1 MRALNRLQTRLA
13 RLWMTVMLIGLLIFM
28 VGIQPDL
35 IGMNRSITV
44 GFVQIG
50 VWLTGLAI
58 LLVAAYSTVRVIRN
72 GKANSLRADIGIR
85 LIATGYV
92 VAAVG
97 SLADFIGVGA
107 HRMPVIHFGY
117 IQMIGLVTGV
127 LLSMLGVILYMPWK
141 KEVNTEERTPNP
153 TEEISNPG
161 SVSLH

>member
-1 MRALNRLQTRLA
+1 MPALTRLQSRLA
-13 RLWMTVMLIGLLIFM
+13 RLLMTVMLIGLLIFM

-58 LLVAAYSTVRVIRN
+58 LLVAAYSTVRVVRN
-72 GKANSLRADIGIR
+72 GKPTSLRADIGIR

-107 HRMPVIHFGY
+107 HRMPVIHFGH

-127 LLSMLGVILYMPWK
+127 LLSMLGVILYMPWTK
-141 KEVNTEERTPNP
+141 KLKTEESASGPA
-153 TEEISNPG
+153 EERSNPG
-161 SVSLH
+161 DGSLH